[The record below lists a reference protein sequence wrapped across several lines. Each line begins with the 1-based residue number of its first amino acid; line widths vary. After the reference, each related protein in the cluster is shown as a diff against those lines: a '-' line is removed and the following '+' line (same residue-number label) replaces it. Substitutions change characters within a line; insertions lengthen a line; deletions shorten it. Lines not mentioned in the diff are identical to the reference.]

1 MVSNRSNPCIIIY
14 AIQRRE
20 SDAAPEGAII
30 NFIIVSLSKPVDC
43 LHGND
48 TDNLLDVDVDVD
60 VDMDV
65 SSSDSVSDEDEDET
79 GNDTGN
85 GASAGNGNGNDRNG
99 TSFSLNESIS

>member
-30 NFIIVSLSKPVDC
+30 NFINISLSKPVDE

-60 VDMDV
+60 VDA
-65 SSSDSVSDEDEDET
+65 SSSDSVSDDD
-79 GNDTGN
+79 DTGN
-85 GASAGNGNGNDRNG
+85 VTGSGAGNG
-99 TSFSLNESIS
+99 TYFSLNESIS

>member
-30 NFIIVSLSKPVDC
+30 NFINVSLLKPVDG

-60 VDMDV
+60 VDA

-79 GNDTGN
+79 GN
-85 GASAGNGNGNDRNG
+85 GAGAGNGNDRNG
-99 TSFSLNESIS
+99 TYFSLNESTS

>member
-60 VDMDV
+60 VDV